1 MSVHRPT
8 DSMHLRVIFKKKN
21 KKKKNNEIHL
31 FSLEIRKKEV
41 ESFKEDLILNSTL
54 VHRVR
59 VFHPARCEVFNSH

>member
-8 DSMHLRVIFKKKN
+8 DSMHLRVIFKKK
-21 KKKKNNEIHL
+21 KENNEIHL
-31 FSLEIRKKEV
+31 FSLEIRKNEV